1 VLEKQQKLKAE
12 INLVKM
18 QGSFLGPYFIWS
30 KKKMAKKAEHSAS
43 DDQASPKDW
52 IISIVI
58 AVGIALILKLFF
70 IDFVVVQGPSMKP
83 TLHQGQRL
91 VLNKIEYKVKDP
103 DYGDIVVLRYSPGID
118 YVKRVI
124 AKGGDTIE
132 IKNMKVYRNNK
143 LLKEPYISKTPY
155 GDYPK
160 TKIPKGKYFVMGDNR
175 ANSSDSRF
183 ADLGFVKRKD
193 IIGHVVFRFWP
204 FSQWGKIGN

>member
-1 VLEKQQKLKAE
+1 MKKSK
-12 INLVKM
+12 
-18 QGSFLGPYFIWS
+18 GPLWALILYERGEN
-30 KKKMAKKAEHSAS
+30 MVNQSAHLAGN
-43 DDQASPKDW
+43 DQASPKDW
-52 IISIVI
+52 VISIAI
-58 AVGIALILKLFF
+58 AVGIALIIKLFF

-91 VLNKIEYKVKDP
+91 VLNKIEYKIGNP
-103 DYGDIVVLRYSPGID
+103 DYGDIVVLRYSPGVD

-132 IKNMKVYRNNK
+132 IRDMKVYRNNK

-204 FSQWGKIGN
+204 FSKWGKVE

>member
-1 VLEKQQKLKAE
+1 MKKTK
-12 INLVKM
+12 
-18 QGSFLGPYFIWS
+18 GPFWALILYEWGEN
-30 KKKMAKKAEHSAS
+30 MANQSEHSAS

-58 AVGIALILKLFF
+58 AVGIALIIKLFF
-70 IDFVVVQGPSMKP
+70 IDFVVVQGPSMQP

-91 VLNKIEYKVKDP
+91 VLNKIEYKIDNP
-103 DYGDIVVLRYSPGID
+103 DYGDIVVLRYSPGVD

-132 IKNMKVYRNNK
+132 IRDMKVYRNNK

-160 TKIPKGKYFVMGDNR
+160 TEIPKGKYFVMGDNR

-183 ADLGFVKRKD
+183 SDLGFVKRKD

-204 FSQWGKIGN
+204 FSKWGKVK